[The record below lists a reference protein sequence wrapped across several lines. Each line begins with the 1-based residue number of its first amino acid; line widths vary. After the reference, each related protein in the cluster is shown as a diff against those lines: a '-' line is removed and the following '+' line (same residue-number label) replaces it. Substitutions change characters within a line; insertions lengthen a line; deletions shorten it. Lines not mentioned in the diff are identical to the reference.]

1 MAMHFRE
8 PDPEREASL
17 EAVLHKENDATD
29 TGGLLKPTFLVL
41 LNLYLLT
48 D

>member
-17 EAVLHKENDATD
+17 EAVLHEENVMPQT
-29 TGGLLKPTFLVL
+29 PMVF
-41 LNLYLLT
+41 
-48 D
+48 